1 MTTGGL
7 VDIHAHVLPGVDDGP
22 PDLAAAVELCR
33 AMAGAGVVA
42 VATTSH
48 VSDAYPNRAER
59 LAEARLALHE
69 ALVAEGVALDLVP
82 GAEIAIEQ
90 VPALRDGELEA
101 LWLGGGPWILL
112 EAPLSP
118 SVADV
123 EVPIGRLIEDGHRI
137 VLAHPERCPAFQ
149 RAPEQ
154 LMRLVAR
161 GALCAVTASALDGRF
176 GRTARRFSRRLLVDG
191 AVHALTSDAHD
202 LAGRPPGLTEPVAA
216 AAAEM
221 PGLEEN
227 LGWLMRDAP
236 AAILRG
242 EEPGPPP
249 TMVHPPPEAPRKSG
263 WRRLLGG

>member
-1 MTTGGL
+1 MTAAGL

-22 PDLAAAVELCR
+22 PDLASAVALCR
-33 AMAGAGVVA
+33 AMADAGVIA
-42 VATTSH
+42 VAATSH

-59 LAEARLALHE
+59 LAEARLELHE
-69 ALVAEGVALDLVP
+69 ALVAEGVGLDVLP
-82 GAEIAIEQ
+82 GAEVALEQ
-90 VPALRDGELEA
+90 IPALGDGELEA
-101 LWLGGGPWILL
+101 LCLGGGPWLL
-112 EAPLSP
+112 VEAPLSQ

-123 EVPIGRLIEDGHRI
+123 ELLVGRLLESGHRI

-149 RAPEQ
+149 RSPEQ
-154 LMRLVAR
+154 LMRLVAH

-176 GRTARRFSRRLLVDG
+176 GRTARRFSRKLLVDG

-202 LAGRPPGLTEPVAA
+202 LAGRPPGLAGPVAA

-227 LGWLMRDAP
+227 LDWLMREAP

-249 TMVHPPPEAPRKSG
+249 EMVHPPPEAPRKSG
-263 WRRLLGG
+263 WRRLIGG